1 MRRNTISSDAA
12 IRAIKPGDSRKRLS
26 DGDGLFLLLF
36 ASSGLH
42 GWRFDYRFVSK
53 RKTLA
58 IGVYPALP

>member
-12 IRAIKPGDSRKRLS
+12 IRAIKPGDPRKRLS

-42 GWRFDYRFVSK
+42 GWRFD
-53 RKTLA
+53 
-58 IGVYPALP
+58 